1 MQKSVSM
8 VRNISFVFLIAV
20 LLTGCMPSP
29 YYQQTYPIPENA
41 WNNHFIPTFKFEIPD
56 TNAAYKMF
64 FLIRHTDA
72 YPFSNI
78 WLVVSIKQPGDST
91 FQKVR
96 MEVPLAEQSGK
107 WLGNG
112 MGEIWEQLMPVNY
125 QMNEGGISKFLKK
138 KGKYEIKL
146 EQNMRLNPLPE
157 VLQAGLRI
165 EKNQ

>member
-1 MQKSVSM
+1 
-8 VRNISFVFLIAV
+8 
-20 LLTGCMPSP
+20 
-29 YYQQTYPIPENA
+29 
-41 WNNHFIPTFKFEIPD
+41 
-56 TNAAYKMF
+56 
-64 FLIRHTDA
+64 
-72 YPFSNI
+72 
-78 WLVVSIKQPGDST
+78 
-91 FQKVR
+91 